1 MRPPRGAR
9 PKRIL
14 GPYRGAGGCS
24 AVAEDC
30 FSSPPSQAGDIS
42 AGRDASPSGG
52 GADLSGACDD
62 HGGSDAGLAA
72 VMSALYGGE
81 HVRMVRVVAL
91 ASRVDDSGVTRTA
104 EDTAAMVEVLRRGY
118 MVNFPLIAV
127 CLERSGVFVAC
138 AEEAGG
144 PAGSGMLATLLDGH
158 LRHRAARHLIREGA
172 WPADIEVPVCLLPAT
187 MREMRGWDAARCSA
201 LLHKAVTDATVPLH
215 RPHHIHA
222 LARIWRGLEA
232 GGATGT
238 TTTAKVSR
246 VREDLL
252 KRGNPTPWT
261 GKSLD
266 AAITAAVSVCA
277 SAITELARMASSAGS
292 TGEDFAL
299 RVLWGERSFHRLG
312 GREPAEQPE
321 LLTQL
326 VRWGRA
332 WVATHPEKTITT
344 AVFNKSPVWEYG
356 TAWET
361 MGDVRGE
368 RQFRAGRSSRSGGAG
383 LSAKDEEKRTRQR
396 LHGAEKRVATYER
409 KLQDARAEVV
419 QLRAHLAD
427 LIAA

>member
-1 MRPPRGAR
+1 MASRHRGSCLPPPR
-9 PKRIL
+9 
-14 GPYRGAGGCS
+14 
-24 AVAEDC
+24 
-30 FSSPPSQAGDIS
+30 
-42 AGRDASPSGG
+42 
-52 GADLSGACDD
+52 
-62 HGGSDAGLAA
+62 HDAGNARLGRR
-72 VMSALYGGE
+72 ALL
-81 HVRMVRVVAL
+81 RVVAQSCHRRDCSASSAAPYPRPRSHL
-91 ASRVDDSGVTRTA
+91 AGVGGGRCYRDDDDCQGFA
-104 EDTAAMVEVLRRGY
+104 GARGS
-118 MVNFPLIAV
+118 F
-127 CLERSGVFVAC
+127 
-138 AEEAGG
+138 EAGEPDAVDG
-144 PAGSGMLATLLDGH
+144 QVSG
-158 LRHRAARHLIREGA
+158 
-172 WPADIEVPVCLLPAT
+172 
-187 MREMRGWDAARCSA
+187 RG
-201 LLHKAVTDATVPLH
+201 
-215 RPHHIHA
+215 
-222 LARIWRGLEA
+222 
-232 GGATGT
+232 
-238 TTTAKVSR
+238 
-246 VREDLL
+246 
-252 KRGNPTPWT
+252 
-261 GKSLD
+261 
-266 AAITAAVSVCA
+266 ITAAVSVCA

-368 RQFRAGRSSRSGGAG
+368 RQSRGGRSSRSGGAR

-409 KLQDARAEVV
+409 KLQGALVEVV